1 MIDILTLT
9 YLALLWVVFKVFKIP
24 LNKWTITT
32 SILIGVLGIGLVVIT
47 MNYNHPYSREAR
59 LYFYTTP
66 VYPRVNGRVIEVP
79 VKPNTPL
86 EKGDILFRFDP
97 RPFEDDV
104 ASLRGDMKG
113 SEVERDRV
121 KEEFDRSL
129 ELLEKGAGSERET
142 QRWRIQY
149 QSALA
154 DIISIQGRLDRAL
167 FDLEVE
173 VVVRAPSAGYVTQV
187 RVRPGMALLAQP
199 QGIAAMTFVHADEV
213 ELWAGFRQNGMQNL
227 EVGHKAEITFDGI
240 PGRAF
245 TGHVEKV
252 SPAIAQGQLMPSGE
266 LINFDLAV
274 QRAQQGR
281 IAIMISVDDD
291 LSDYHLPAGSKA
303 EVAVYSEHWEAFA
316 IIRRILLRMKSWE
329 KFVFPGG

>member
-9 YLALLWVVFKVFKIP
+9 YLALLWVIFKVFKIP

-113 SEVERDRV
+113 AEVDRDRV
-121 KEEFDRSL
+121 KEEYDRSL

-227 EVGHKAEITFDGI
+227 EVGHKAEVTFDGI

>member
-187 RVRPGMALLAQP
+187 RVRSGMALLAQP

>member
-113 SEVERDRV
+113 AEVDRDRV
-121 KEEFDRSL
+121 KEEYDRSL

>member
-1 MIDILTLT
+1 MIDLLILM
-9 YLALLWVVFKVFKIP
+9 YAAILWVIFKVFKVP
-24 LNKWTITT
+24 LNKWTVTT
-32 SILIGVLGIGLVVIT
+32 SILVGVLWIGLVVIT

-79 VKPNTPL
+79 VEPNTPL

-104 ASLRGDMKG
+104 ASLRGDMTG
-113 SEVERDRV
+113 AEVERDRV
-121 KEEFDRSL
+121 KEEYDRSL
-129 ELLEKGAGSERET
+129 QLLERGAGSERET

-149 QSALA
+149 ESALA
-154 DIISIQGRLDRAL
+154 DILSIQGRLDRAL
-167 FDLEVE
+167 FDLEEE

-199 QGIAAMTFVHADEV
+199 QGIAAMTFVHAGEM
-213 ELWAGFRQNGMQNL
+213 ELWAGFLQNGMQNL
-227 EVGHKAEITFDGI
+227 KVGHDAEITFDGI

-245 TGHVEKV
+245 SGHVEKV
-252 SPAIAQGQLMPSGE
+252 SPAIAQGQLVPSGE
-266 LINFDLAV
+266 LINFDTAV

-281 IAIMISVDDD
+281 IAIMIAVDDD
-291 LSDYHLPAGSKA
+291 LSEYHIPAGSKA
-303 EVAVYSEHWEAFA
+303 EVAVYSENWKAFS
-316 IIRRILLRMKSWE
+316 IIRRVLLRMKSWQ
-329 KFVFPGG
+329 KFIFPGG

>member
-1 MIDILTLT
+1 MIDIITLT
-9 YLALLWVVFKVFKIP
+9 YLALLWVIFKVFKVPI
-24 LNKWTITT
+24 NKWTITT
-32 SILIGVLGIGLVVIT
+32 SVLVGVFMIGWIVIT

-79 VKPNTPL
+79 VEPNTPL

-104 ASLRGDMKG
+104 TSRHGELAAA
-113 SEVERDRV
+113 EVERDRV
-121 KEEFDRSL
+121 KEEYDRSL
-129 ELLEKGAGSERET
+129 ALLQRGAGSEREM

-149 QSALA
+149 ETSLAVIESA
-154 DIISIQGRLDRAL
+154 QGRLDRAL
-167 FDLEVE
+167 FDLEEE

-199 QGIAAMTFVHADEV
+199 QGIAAMTFVHAQEM
-213 ELWAGFRQNGMQNL
+213 ELWAGFLQNGMQNL

-240 PGRAF
+240 PGRGF
-245 TGHVEKV
+245 KGHVEKV
-252 SPAIAQGQLMPSGE
+252 SPAIAQGQLVPSGE
-266 LINFDLAV
+266 LINFDLAA
-274 QRAQQGR
+274 QRNQQGR
-281 IAIMISVDDD
+281 IAVMIKVDDD
-291 LSDYHLPAGSKA
+291 LSAYHLPAGAKA
-303 EVAVYSEHWEAFA
+303 EVAVYSDNWKPFA
-316 IIRRILLRMKSWE
+316 IIRQVLLRMKSWE

>member
-1 MIDILTLT
+1 MIDLLVLI
-9 YLALLWVVFKVFKIP
+9 YAAILWVIFKVFKVP
-24 LNKWTITT
+24 LNKWTVTT
-32 SILIGVLGIGLVVIT
+32 SILFGVLWIGLVVIT

-97 RPFEDDV
+97 RPFEDDL
-104 ASLRGDMKG
+104 ASVRGDMKG
-113 SEVERDRV
+113 AEVDRDRV
-121 KEEFDRSL
+121 KEEYDRSL

-149 QSALA
+149 ESALA
-154 DIISIQGRLDRAL
+154 DIESIQGRLDRAL
-167 FDLEVE
+167 FDLEEE

-199 QGIAAMTFVHADEV
+199 QGIAAMTFVHADEM
-213 ELWAGFRQNGMQNL
+213 ELWAGFLQNGMQNL
-227 EVGHKAEITFDGI
+227 EVGHEAEVTFDGI

-245 TGHVEKV
+245 AGRVEKV
-252 SPAIAQGQLMPSGE
+252 SPAIAQGQLLPSGE
-266 LINFDLAV
+266 LINFDLAA

-281 IAIMISVDDD
+281 IAVMISVEDD
-291 LSDYHLPAGSKA
+291 LSDYHIPAGSKA
-303 EVAVYSEHWEAFA
+303 EVAVYSENWKPFS
-316 IIRRILLRMKSWE
+316 IIRRVLLRMKSWQ
-329 KFVFPGG
+329 KFIFPGG

>member
-47 MNYNHPYSREAR
+47 MNYNHPYTREAR

-79 VKPNTPL
+79 VKPNTSL

-113 SEVERDRV
+113 AVVDRDRV
-121 KEEFDRSL
+121 KEEYDRSL

-227 EVGHKAEITFDGI
+227 KVGHKAEIIFDGI

>member
-1 MIDILTLT
+1 MTLT

-86 EKGDILFRFDP
+86 EKGDILFRFNP

-129 ELLEKGAGSERET
+129 KLLEKGAGSERET

>member
-1 MIDILTLT
+1 MIDLLVLFYAAIL
-9 YLALLWVVFKVFKIP
+9 WMIFKVFKVP
-24 LNKWTITT
+24 LNKWTVTT
-32 SILIGVLGIGLVVIT
+32 SILFGVLWIGLVVIT

-86 EKGDILFRFDP
+86 VKGDILFRFDP

-104 ASLRGDMKG
+104 ASQRGDMKG
-113 SEVERDRV
+113 AEVDRDRA
-121 KEEFDRSL
+121 KEEYDRSL

-149 QSALA
+149 ESALA
-154 DIISIQGRLDRAL
+154 DIESIQGRLDRAL
-167 FDLEVE
+167 FDLEEE

-199 QGIAAMTFVHADEV
+199 QGIAAMTFVHADEM
-213 ELWAGFRQNGMQNL
+213 ELWAGFLQNGMQNL
-227 EVGHKAEITFDGI
+227 EVGHEAEVTFDGI

-245 TGHVEKV
+245 AGRVEKV
-252 SPAIAQGQLMPSGE
+252 SPAIAQGQLLPSGE
-266 LINFDLAV
+266 LINFDMAA

-281 IAIMISVDDD
+281 IAVMISVEDD
-291 LSDYHLPAGSKA
+291 LSDYHIPAGSKA
-303 EVAVYSEHWEAFA
+303 EVAVYSENWKPFS
-316 IIRRILLRMKSWE
+316 IIRRVLLRMKSWQ
-329 KFVFPGG
+329 KFIFPGG